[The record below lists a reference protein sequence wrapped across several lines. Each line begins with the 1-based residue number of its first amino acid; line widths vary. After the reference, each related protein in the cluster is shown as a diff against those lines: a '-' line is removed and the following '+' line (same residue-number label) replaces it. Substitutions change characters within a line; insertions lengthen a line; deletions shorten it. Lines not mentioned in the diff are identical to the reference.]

1 MNYRLSYESYSTFV
15 GDVFPLW
22 VIEKDGADISQKD
35 IVFSTK
41 EDGVLLRDFKASG
54 SFSFS
59 HGILITVLKPGRF
72 TVTASVEDQI
82 LSFVLDAHPMHRAT
96 SEEATEFF
104 FGDMHT
110 HTSMIHA
117 HDVFAERTVD
127 FPEDYLA
134 EIKEEG
140 VLDFGVISDHAETL
154 NDRDFFRSFVATAEA
169 EPMHTL
175 IFPGAESEIM
185 YHKKNRFGISV
196 RKSGEI
202 LTLNAND
209 YILANNFDEFMDTFR
224 DMPEPLVIFAHP
236 QVLGWGEPPAMWDF
250 DFPRIAN
257 DCMKRLV
264 RGIEVIDG
272 KGCNLHYEQSYSYA
286 LDAGFRVSP
295 YADGDIHNDWIQN
308 RDAYRTV
315 ISATEHSKEAFVDAI
330 RQGRAY
336 ATESGTVKLRYSVNG
351 KVAPA
356 DLDEASEYNFHID
369 LDTFDGN
376 DEALPVSLR
385 VISDYGRTVYELD
398 CKNKKS
404 IDFTLTSSTAR
415 YFYLRFL
422 DKNGNRT
429 VSCPVYT
436 GRAYDDFE
444 KLPAV
449 RPLDMS
455 GFSAVEAD
463 SGADASVV
471 INGDPFTSYHSDKE
485 TTSILIDMKEERRI
499 AALGMFAPY
508 VLRTNEKIGDRYK
521 LTEAVETIPAD
532 VAVYTSKDGKVFEK
546 QADAYCRIFADEDII
561 RFSPTDARYVRFDVL
576 STVGRYSGNPKYAGA
591 KAAIG
596 NVTLFEE

>member
-1 MNYRLSYESYSTFV
+1 MNYHLSSERRATFV

-22 VIEKDGADISQKD
+22 IAEESGADISKKD
-35 IVFSTK
+35 ITFSANG
-41 EDGVLLRDFKASG
+41 DGLLLRDFKG
-54 SFSFS
+54 NDRFSFS
-59 HGILITVLKPGRF
+59 HGILITVLKPGCF
-72 TVTASVEDQI
+72 TVSASVDGQT
-82 LSFVLDAHPMHRAT
+82 LLFTVDAHPMHRAT
-96 SEEATEFF
+96 SEEANNFY

-117 HDVFAERTVD
+117 HDLYADRTVD
-127 FPEDYLA
+127 FQEEYLA
-134 EIKEEG
+134 EIKKEG
-140 VLDFGVISDHAETL
+140 LLDFGVISDHAETL
-154 NDRDFFRSFVATAEA
+154 NDKDFFRAFVATETAD
-169 EPMHTL
+169 PMRTL
-175 IFPGAESEIM
+175 IFPGSESEVVF
-185 YHKKNRFGISV
+185 HKKNRFGISL

-202 LTLNAND
+202 LTMNANN
-209 YILANNFDEFMDTFR
+209 YILAKDFDEFMDTFR
-224 DMPEPLVIFAHP
+224 DMPEPLVILAHP

-264 RGIEVIDG
+264 CGIEVIDG
-272 KGCNLHYEQSYSYA
+272 RGSNLNYEQSYSYA

-295 YADGDIHNDWIQN
+295 YADGVIHENWIQN

-315 ISATEHSKEAFVDAI
+315 ILATEHSKEAFVDAI

-336 ATESGTVKLRYSVNG
+336 ATESGTVQLRYSVNG

-356 DLDEASEYNFHID
+356 DLDMADTYTFHIE

-376 DEALPVSLR
+376 DNALPVSLR
-385 VISDYGRTVYELD
+385 VISDYGNTVFEAS
-398 CKNKKS
+398 CENKKS
-404 IDFTLTSSTAR
+404 LDFTLTSSTAR

-429 VSCPVYT
+429 ISCPVYT

-463 SGADASVV
+463 GGADASVV
-471 INGDPFTSYHSDKE
+471 INGDPFTSYHSDKQ
-485 TTSILIDMKEERRI
+485 TASILIDMKEERRI
-499 AALGMFAPY
+499 SALGLFAPY
-508 VLRTNEKIGDRYK
+508 VLRTNEKIGNHYK
-521 LTEAVETIPAD
+521 LTEAVESIPAD
-532 VAVYTSKDGKVFEK
+532 VAIYTSKDGKVFEK
-546 QADAYCRIFADEDII
+546 QADAYCRIFADENII
-561 RFSPTDARYVRFDVL
+561 RFAPTDARYVRFDVL
-576 STVGRYSGNPKYAGA
+576 STVGRYSGKPKYADA

-596 NVTLFEE
+596 NLTLFE

>member
-1 MNYRLSYESYSTFV
+1 MNYRLSSERRATFV

-22 VIEKDGADISQKD
+22 IAEESGADISQKD
-35 IVFSTK
+35 ITFSAK
-41 EDGVLLRDFKASG
+41 GDGLLLRDFKG
-54 SFSFS
+54 NDRFSFS
-59 HGILITVLKPGRF
+59 HGILITVLKPGCF
-72 TVTASVEDQI
+72 TVSASVDGQT
-82 LSFVLDAHPMHRAT
+82 LLFTVVAHPMHRAT
-96 SEEATEFF
+96 SEESKNFY

-117 HDVFAERTVD
+117 HDLYADRTVD
-127 FPEDYLA
+127 FQEEYLA
-134 EIKEEG
+134 EIKKEG
-140 VLDFGVISDHAETL
+140 LLDFGVISDHAETL
-154 NDRDFFRSFVATAEA
+154 NDKDFFRAFVANETADR
-169 EPMHTL
+169 MRTL
-175 IFPGAESEIM
+175 IFPGSESEVVF
-185 YHKKNRFGISV
+185 HKKNRFGISL

-202 LTLNAND
+202 LTMNANN
-209 YILANNFDEFMDTFR
+209 YILAKDFDEFMDTFR

-250 DFPRIAN
+250 DFPSIAN

-272 KGCNLHYEQSYSYA
+272 RGSNLNYEQSYSYA

-295 YADGDIHNDWIQN
+295 YADGDIHENWIQN

-315 ISATEHSKEAFVDAI
+315 ILATEHSKEAFVDAI

-336 ATESGTVKLRYSVNG
+336 ATESGTVQLRYSVNG
-351 KVAPA
+351 KIAPA
-356 DLDEASEYNFHID
+356 DLDMADTYTFHIE

-376 DEALPVSLR
+376 DDALPVSLR
-385 VISDYGRTVYELD
+385 VISDYGNTVFEAS
-398 CKNKKS
+398 CENKKS

-429 VSCPVYT
+429 ISCPVYT

-463 SGADASVV
+463 GGADASVV
-471 INGDPFTSYHSDKE
+471 INGDLFTSYHSDKQ
-485 TTSILIDMKEERRI
+485 TASILIDMKEERRI
-499 AALGMFAPY
+499 TALGLFAPY
-508 VLRTNEKIGDRYK
+508 VLRTNEKIGDHYK
-521 LTEAVETIPAD
+521 LTEAVESIPAD
-532 VAVYTSKDGKVFEK
+532 VAIYTSKDGKVFEK
-546 QADAYCRIFADEDII
+546 QADAYCRIFADENII
-561 RFSPTDARYVRFDVL
+561 RFAPTDARYVRFDVL
-576 STVGRYSGNPKYAGA
+576 STVGRYSGKPKYADA

-596 NVTLFEE
+596 NLTLFE